1 MFLYW
6 NPEKQS
12 MFDALF
18 PLFSSGGLLVCN
30 PFVYV
35 LVFFWFFFFFFFFFF
50 VGMIICF
57 KVLGFRER
65 EKGRLLRGCMSW
77 VLFLFFLYLA
87 TVM

>member
-1 MFLYW
+1 MVSVW
-6 NPEKQS
+6 I
-12 MFDALF
+12 
-18 PLFSSGGLLVCN
+18 
-30 PFVYV
+30 
-35 LVFFWFFFFFFFFFF
+35 FFFFF